1 MNDFTEWAKLIME
14 EIRRFDQNHRDILR
28 SLDKIKDEQVEQG
41 KVLVQNTASLEEHI
55 RRTNILEEEVQ
66 RIEEKMPVP
75 IPWKKVAAIVSIIG
89 GIVGLAL
96 QFFPL

>member
-1 MNDFTEWAKLIME
+1 MNDFTEWARLIME
-14 EIRRFDQNHRDILR
+14 EMRRFDQNHRDILR
-28 SLDKIKDEQVEQG
+28 NLDKIRDEQSEQG

-66 RIEEKMPVP
+66 RIEEKMPTP

-89 GIVGLAL
+89 GIVGLYL
-96 QFFPL
+96 KFFPV